1 MKGFVDDIEGLT
13 RRNLDF
19 RRVLY
24 SGKRL
29 QLVLMALQPGEDIG
43 DEVHTD
49 RDQFFRVE
57 EGTGEVWIDG
67 HKTAI
72 AGAFAILVPA
82 GAVHN
87 VKNTGK
93 TPLKLYTLYGPPE
106 HADGTVQAT
115 KADAMASKEHFAGQT
130 TE

>member
-13 RRNLDF
+13 ERNADF
-19 RRVLY
+19 RRVVY
-24 SGKRL
+24 SGRRL

-57 EGTGEVWIDG
+57 EGKGEVWIDG
-67 HKTAI
+67 RKTAI
-72 AGAFAILVPA
+72 KGGFAILVPA
-82 GAVHN
+82 GARHN

-93 TPLKLYTLYGPPE
+93 IPLKLYTLYGPPE

>member
-13 RRNLDF
+13 ERNADF

-57 EGTGEVWIDG
+57 EGRGEVWIRRAQDCDQGRLRDSGSGRGPAQREEHRQDTAEAAHPLRATRARRRHGAG
-67 HKTAI
+67 HQGRCHGVE
-72 AGAFAILVPA
+72 GALR
-82 GAVHN
+82 
-87 VKNTGK
+87 
-93 TPLKLYTLYGPPE
+93 
-106 HADGTVQAT
+106 GT
-115 KADAMASKEHFAGQT
+115 DH
-130 TE
+130 